1 MCVCV
6 GGGRDAGVRG
16 GNTRLDLG
24 VYCKILFEI

>member
-1 MCVCV
+1 MCVGCGGA
-6 GGGRDAGVRG
+6 GGGGGG